1 MDYRAEAPE
10 IIRSFLNYHE
20 NIVGHSKKT
29 VDEYYLDLR
38 TFFRYMKLTKSGLSR
53 NTDLEEIS
61 IADVDL
67 DFVRSV
73 TLSDV
78 YDFLGYMSRDRVRNQ
93 NANDPEYGLNS
104 ASRARK
110 VSTIRS
116 FYKYLTLKTHQ
127 LESNPIQDL
136 DSPKIMKTLPR
147 YLSLNESERLLDS
160 VDGKNKERDYC
171 ILTIFL
177 NCGLRISELVGLNLN
192 DIRADHLRILGKG
205 NKERV
210 VYINDAVAEAIND
223 YLAIRKNIVA
233 ADTRALFLSSRR
245 ERISKSTV
253 HALVKKHL
261 GAAGLDETK
270 YSAHKLRHT
279 AATLMLHSGVD
290 VRTLQELLGHEH
302 LNTTEIYTHVENE
315 GLREAAMLSPLAGH
329 KKPGKQVENED
340 FDEDGPDEL

>member
-1 MDYRAEAPE
+1 MDYRTEAPE
-10 IIRSFLNYHE
+10 IIRNFLNYHE
-20 NIVGHSKKT
+20 NIVGHSRKT

-38 TFFRYMKLTKSGLSR
+38 TFFRFMKLTRSGLPR

-78 YDFLGYMSRDRVRNQ
+78 YDYLGYMSRNRVRNQ

-136 DSPKIMKTLPR
+136 DSPKIMKSLPR

-177 NCGLRISELVGLNLN
+177 NCGLRISELVGLNLT
-192 DIRADHLRILGKG
+192 DVRADHLRVLGKG

-210 VYINDAVAEAIND
+210 VYINDAVADAIND
-223 YLAIRKNIVA
+223 YLAVRKTVA
-233 ADTRALFLSSRR
+233 PNGERALFLSSRR

-315 GLREAAMLSPLAGH
+315 GLREAAALSPLAGH
-329 KKPGKQVENED
+329 KKMNKTAEAEISED
-340 FDEDGPDEL
+340 DDEV

>member
-1 MDYRAEAPE
+1 MDYRTEAPE

-20 NIVGHSKKT
+20 NIVGHSRKT

-38 TFFRYMKLTKSGLSR
+38 TFFRYMKLIKSGLPR

-61 IADVDL
+61 IADLDL
-67 DFVRSV
+67 SFVRSV

-78 YDFLGYMSRDRVRNQ
+78 YDYLGYMSRDRVRNQ
-93 NANDPEYGLNS
+93 NANEPEYGLNS

-127 LESNPIQDL
+127 LDANPIQDL
-136 DSPKIMKTLPR
+136 DSPKIMKSLPR
-147 YLSLNESERLLDS
+147 YLSLNESERLLDN
-160 VDGKNKERDYC
+160 VDGRNKERDYC

-177 NCGLRISELVGLNLN
+177 NCGLRISELVGLNIT
-192 DIRADHLRILGKG
+192 DVRSDHLRVLGKG

-210 VYINDAVAEAIND
+210 VYINDAVAEALND
-223 YLAIRKNIVA
+223 YLAVRKTMAA

-245 ERISKSTV
+245 ERVSRSTV

-261 GAAGLDETK
+261 EAAGLDETK

-279 AATLMLHSGVD
+279 AATLMLHNGVD

-315 GLREAAMLSPLAGH
+315 GLREAAALSPLSDH
-329 KKPGKQVENED
+329 RKPTETGSHVD
-340 FDEDGPDEL
+340 IFDEEDE

>member
-1 MDYRAEAPE
+1 MDYRTEAPE

-20 NIVGHSKKT
+20 NIVGRSP
-29 VDEYYLDLR
+29 
-38 TFFRYMKLTKSGLSR
+38 R
-53 NTDLEEIS
+53 NTDLETIS
-61 IADVDL
+61 ISDIDL

-78 YDFLGYMSRDRVRNQ
+78 YDYLGYMSRDRVKNQ
-93 NANDPEYGLNS
+93 NASEPEYGLNS

-127 LESNPIQDL
+127 LEANPIQDL
-136 DSPKIMKTLPR
+136 DSPKIMKSLPR
-147 YLSLNESERLLDS
+147 YLSLSESQRLLDC

-177 NCGLRISELVGLNLN
+177 NCGLRISELVGLNLT
-192 DIRADHLRILGKG
+192 DVRADHLRVLGKG

-223 YLAIRKNIVA
+223 YLKVRKTVA
-233 ADTRALFLSSRR
+233 PLSERALFLSSRR

-261 GAAGLDETK
+261 GEAGLDETK

-302 LNTTEIYTHVENE
+302 LNTTEIYTHVENA
-315 GLREAAMLSPLAGH
+315 GLREAAQLSPLAGH
-329 KKPGKQVENED
+329 KKPAARERDGQED
-340 FDEDGPDEL
+340 EEE

>member
-1 MDYRAEAPE
+1 MDYRNEAPD
-10 IIRSFLNYHE
+10 IIRGFLNYHE
-20 NIVGHSKKT
+20 NIVGHSRKT

-38 TFFRYMKLTKSGLSR
+38 TFFRYMKVLKNGLSR
-53 NTDLEEIS
+53 DTSLDDIS
-61 IADVDL
+61 ISDIDL
-67 DFVRSV
+67 SFVKSV

-78 YDFLGYMSRDRVRNQ
+78 YDYLGYMSRDRVKNQ
-93 NANDPEYGLNS
+93 NAADPEYGLNS

-110 VSTIRS
+110 ISTIRS

-127 LESNPIQDL
+127 LDSNPIQDL

-192 DIRADHLRILGKG
+192 DIRADHLRVIGKG

-210 VYINDAVAEAIND
+210 VYINDAVADSIND
-223 YLAIRKNIVA
+223 YLAVRKNIA
-233 ADTRALFLSSRR
+233 PLDSRALFLSSRR
-245 ERISKSTV
+245 DRISKSTV

-261 GAAGLDETK
+261 SAAGLDTAK
-270 YSAHKLRHT
+270 YSSHKLRHT
-279 AATLMLHSGVD
+279 AATLMLRNGVD
-290 VRTLQELLGHEH
+290 IRTLQELLGHEH

-315 GLREAAMLSPLAGH
+315 GLREAAMLSPLASH
-329 KKPGKQVENED
+329 KKVERSQAQEEET
-340 FDEDGPDEL
+340 DED

>member
-1 MDYRAEAPE
+1 MDYRRDAPE
-10 IIRSFLNYHE
+10 IIRNFLNYHE
-20 NIVGHSKKT
+20 NIVGHSHRT
-29 VDEYYLDLR
+29 VDEYFLDLR
-38 TFFRYMKLTKSGLSR
+38 TFFRYLKLSKGLVPLGTSLEDISISDI
-53 NTDLEEIS
+53 DLE
-61 IADVDL
+61 
-67 DFVRSV
+67 FVKNV

-78 YDFLGYMSRDRVRNQ
+78 YDYLGYMSRDRVKNQ
-93 NANDPEYGLNS
+93 NAEEPEYGLNA

-127 LESNPIQDL
+127 LELNPIQDL
-136 DSPKIMKTLPR
+136 DSPKIMKSLPR
-147 YLSLNESERLLDS
+147 YLSLTESQRLLDS

-177 NCGLRISELVGLNLN
+177 NCGLRISELVGLNLS
-192 DIRADHLRILGKG
+192 DVRADHLRVLGKG

-210 VYINDAVAEAIND
+210 VYLNDAVADAIND
-223 YLAIRKNIVA
+223 YLNVRKTLA
-233 ADTRALFLSSRR
+233 PLSEKALFLSARR

-279 AATLMLHSGVD
+279 AATLMLHNGVD

-315 GLREAAMLSPLAGH
+315 GLREAAMLSPLADH
-329 KKPGKQVENED
+329 KKADKPEPDAAHV
-340 FDEDGPDEL
+340 DEDE

>member
-1 MDYRAEAPE
+1 MDYRKDAPE
-10 IIRSFLNYHE
+10 IIRNFLNYHE
-20 NIVGHSKKT
+20 NIVGHSRRT

-38 TFFRYMKLTKSGLSR
+38 TFFRFLKLDKGLVPR
-53 NTDLEEIS
+53 GTPLEDIS
-61 IADVDL
+61 INDIDL
-67 DFVRSV
+67 DFVKSV

-78 YDFLGYMSRDRVRNQ
+78 YDYLGYMSRDRVKNQ
-93 NANDPEYGLNS
+93 NAGDPEYGLNA

-127 LESNPIQDL
+127 LDANPIQDL
-136 DSPKIMKTLPR
+136 DSPKIMKSLPR
-147 YLSLNESERLLDS
+147 YLSLSESERLLDS
-160 VDGKNKERDYC
+160 VDGNNKERDYC

-177 NCGLRISELVGLNLN
+177 NCGLRISELVGLNLT
-192 DIRADHLRILGKG
+192 DVRADHLRVLGKG
-205 NKERV
+205 SKERV
-210 VYINDAVAEAIND
+210 VYINDAVADAIND
-223 YLAIRKNIVA
+223 YLNVRKTLA
-233 ADTRALFLSSRR
+233 PLSEKALFLSARR

-279 AATLMLHSGVD
+279 AATLMLHNGVD

-315 GLREAAMLSPLAGH
+315 GLREAALLSPLAGH
-329 KKPGKQVENED
+329 KKAEKPAESDKPDDLNE
-340 FDEDGPDEL
+340 E